1 MLFRSAIALAGC
13 ARASAFL
20 AGRPAVGFADVKAF
34 AVPVIAHRLVL
45 SYEAGLSGTTA
56 ANVINEIVLQ
66 IPELSG

>member
-1 MLFRSAIALAGC
+1 
-13 ARASAFL
+13 
-20 AGRPAVGFADVKAF
+20 VGFADVKAF